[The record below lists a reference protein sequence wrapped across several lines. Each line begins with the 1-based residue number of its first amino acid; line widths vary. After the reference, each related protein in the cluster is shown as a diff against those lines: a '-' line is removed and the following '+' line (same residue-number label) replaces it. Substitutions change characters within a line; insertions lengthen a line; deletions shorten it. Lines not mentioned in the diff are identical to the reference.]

1 MAVRS
6 CGRSN
11 HFSGGSRSEPLR
23 RLFGGSRRSG
33 CNAPKRNNNRR
44 FGRPNL
50 LRNRNNGSNNNR
62 GYNYSNDNRNR
73 NYSDNSSRVVNNT
86 TVNKN
91 ATYNVPNHLPDQL
104 KSWRQTS
111 EGNCASVAVIKSAV
125 DRFDDKVFK
134 SVNKTED
141 GKGYDIEM
149 RDGYKLRLSQ
159 SELDTA
165 TRSSRFRTISGDN
178 GLTAE
183 QKKEG
188 LDFANFAYA
197 AMAKRAANTR
207 TGTAR
212 SFEGALH
219 DFENGYNPHKS
230 ANLLG
235 LKEYVQN
242 VNTHTLDSQDSVTA
256 WSSRHAI
263 FVDRQKDGKHL
274 EDNWGR
280 ATRYD
285 RNANGTVIKAFT
297 LRPDAPA
304 Q

>member
-11 HFSGGSRSEPLR
+11 HFGGGSRSGPLR
-23 RLFGGSRRSG
+23 RFLGGARRSN

-50 LRNRNNGSNNNR
+50 LRNRNNRSNSNR
-62 GYNYSNDNRNR
+62 NYNYSSNSNR
-73 NYSDNSSRVVNNT
+73 NYSNNT
-86 TVNKN
+86 NRVINNDTNNKN

-104 KSWRQTS
+104 KSWRQTN

-141 GKGYDIEM
+141 GKGYNIEM

-159 SELDTA
+159 AELDTA
-165 TRSSRFRTISGDN
+165 TRSSRFRTISGEN

-183 QKKEG
+183 QKKQG

-207 TGTAR
+207 TGNVR
-212 SFEGALH
+212 SFQGALH
-219 DFENGYNPHKS
+219 DFENGYNPHNS

-235 LKEYVQN
+235 LKDYVQN
-242 VNTHTLDSQDSVTA
+242 VNTRTLDNKDSVTA

-263 FVDRQKDGKHL
+263 FVDRQQNGTHL

-285 RNANGTVIKAFT
+285 RNANGAVIKAFT
-297 LRPDAPA
+297 LRPDATA

>member
-1 MAVRS
+1 VIN
-6 CGRSN
+6 N
-11 HFSGGSRSEPLR
+11 H
-23 RLFGGSRRSG
+23 
-33 CNAPKRNNNRR
+33 NINR
-44 FGRPNL
+44 
-50 LRNRNNGSNNNR
+50 
-62 GYNYSNDNRNR
+62 
-73 NYSDNSSRVVNNT
+73 
-86 TVNKN
+86 N

-134 SVNKTED
+134 SVSKTED

-149 RDGYKLRLSQ
+149 KDGYKLRLSQ
-159 SELDTA
+159 AELDTA

-183 QKKEG
+183 QKKAG

-219 DFENGYNPHKS
+219 DFENGYNPHNS
-230 ANLLG
+230 AKLLG

-242 VNTHTLDSQDSVTA
+242 VNTRTLDNQDSVTA

-263 FVDRQKDGKHL
+263 FVDRQKDGRHL

-285 RNANGTVIKAFT
+285 RNANGSVIKAFT
-297 LRPDAPA
+297 LRPEKPT